1 MATINEKL
9 GKRIYTLRK
18 KVGLTQDELAYQ
30 AKLDYSYMNEIEKGK
45 RNPSV
50 KRVYLIARALKVTLS
65 ELFDF

>member
-1 MATINEKL
+1 MATINQKL
-9 GKRIYTLRK
+9 GKRIYALRK